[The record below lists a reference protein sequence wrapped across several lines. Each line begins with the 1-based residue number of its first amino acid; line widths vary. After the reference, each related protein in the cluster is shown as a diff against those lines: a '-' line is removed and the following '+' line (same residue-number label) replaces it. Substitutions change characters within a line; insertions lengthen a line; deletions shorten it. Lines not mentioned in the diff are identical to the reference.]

1 MTCIALAESGQ
12 KSVSSQMKRNLLSL
26 SHGKNIFLVPIQNEK
41 LSRPPNNILF
51 NTRYQFL
58 IGSQFLP
65 RLEIIWPTSLREK
78 VYSVPPTTLTL
89 HSPSSCTL
97 GLT

>member
-26 SHGKNIFLVPIQNEK
+26 SYGKNIFLVPIQNEK

-51 NTRYQFL
+51 KTHYRFF
-58 IGSQFLP
+58 IGIQFLP
-65 RLEIIWPTSLREK
+65 RLEIICPIGFREK
-78 VYSVPPTTLTL
+78 VYSFF
-89 HSPSSCTL
+89 SPCPL
-97 GLT
+97 